1 MGSDFLPKT
10 GKWDT
15 VTTEIKGKQ
24 LKKKKSYKLVRK
36 SQKPTTVHEK
46 VIQIVN
52 Q

>member
-24 LKKKKSYKLVRK
+24 HKKKIPINYKK
-36 SQKPTTVHEK
+36 ITKTHNSA
-46 VIQIVN
+46 
-52 Q
+52 